1 MVNFFY
7 KKRWNIFFYLYS
19 EKLIEEFTE
28 KNRGIYTD
36 RILIQ
41 LKMSDL
47 FINSNNNFPNFP
59 GNNLQSDIIQLNN
72 NNISYGFP
80 FNNIE
85 NNKFPAKQ
93 LNIQYNNT
101 QNYNETNISN
111 NNFQSYVTIPKKFQP
126 ENSGLL
132 KTTSDIFPTD
142 FKNPT
147 ITKISNK
154 LFVTN
159 TTSHNNI
166 KLTSNSKDAKNNE
179 FITKMRRRSIK
190 NNKIVF
196 VHTVNP
202 AARKM
207 SNDQKVKNFFIL
219 FFRKMNRI

>member
-1 MVNFFY
+1 MVNFFL

-47 FINSNNNFPNFP
+47 FINSNNSFPNFP
-59 GNNLQSDIIQLNN
+59 GNNLTSDIIHTNN
-72 NNISYGFP
+72 NNISCGLP
-80 FNNIE
+80 FNNIL
-85 NNKFPAKQ
+85 NNKFPGKQ
-93 LNIQYNNT
+93 LNSQNNNNIQNF
-101 QNYNETNISN
+101 NETNISN
-111 NNFQSYVTIPKKFQP
+111 NNFQNYETIHKKFQH
-126 ENSGLL
+126 ENSGLV
-132 KTTSDIFPTD
+132 KTTSDIFTAN

-147 ITKISNK
+147 NSKISNK

-159 TTSHNNI
+159 STSQNNI
-166 KLTSNSKDAKNNE
+166 KLTNNSKDDRNNE

-196 VHTVNP
+196 VHSVNP

-207 SNDQKVKNFFIL
+207 SNDQKVKKIFYLIL
-219 FFRKMNRI
+219 EK